1 MKQVVSALIE
11 KGNYSP
17 TMNGV
22 LSLVLED
29 KMNSFA
35 LKEYLSQN
43 GLDLKDIKQE
53 TLKVIIDYA
62 NVCLEDDILT
72 DDEMRI
78 IGLLKI
84 FLQVEDGDFY
94 KFGLET
100 EVKNTLS
107 LQLKKMYSDHIIS
120 KEEALMKTDL
130 QALFG
135 LSYDQFLKIVNDV
148 AIDALDRGA
157 DIKDL
162 DTFM

>member
-1 MKQVVSALIE
+1 MKQAVSALIE

-17 TMNGV
+17 TINGV

-29 KMNSFA
+29 KMSSRA
-35 LKEYLSQN
+35 LKEYLSRN
-43 GLDLKDIKQE
+43 ALGFKDIKQE
-53 TLKVIIDYA
+53 ALKVIIDYA

-78 IGLLKI
+78 FGLLKI

-107 LQLKKMYSDHIIS
+107 LQLKKMYSDNIIS

-157 DIKDL
+157 NIKDL

>member
-1 MKQVVSALIE
+1 MKQAVSALIE
-11 KGNYSP
+11 KGKYSP

-29 KMNSFA
+29 KMNSLA
-35 LKEYLSQN
+35 LQEYLSQN
-43 GLDLKDIKQE
+43 SLAMEDIKQE

-62 NVCLEDDILT
+62 NVSLEDGILT
-72 DDEMRI
+72 KDEMNS
-78 IGLLKI
+78 IGLLKL

-100 EVKNTLS
+100 EVKNILS
-107 LQLKKMYSDHIIS
+107 LQLNKMYSDNFIS

-135 LSYDQFLKIVNDV
+135 LSYDQFLKIVNDI

-157 DIKDL
+157 NIKDL

>member
-1 MKQVVSALIE
+1 M
-11 KGNYSP
+11 
-17 TMNGV
+17 
-22 LSLVLED
+22 
-29 KMNSFA
+29 
-35 LKEYLSQN
+35 KEYLSRN
-43 GLDLKDIKQE
+43 ALGFKDIKQE
-53 TLKVIIDYA
+53 VLKVIIDYA

-72 DDEMRI
+72 DDEMKN

-84 FLQVEDGDFY
+84 FLRVEDGDFY

-100 EVKNTLS
+100 EVKNILS
-107 LQLKKMYSDHIIS
+107 LQLNKMYSDNFIS

-135 LSYDQFLKIVNDV
+135 LSYDQFLKIVNDI

-157 DIKDL
+157 DMKDL